1 MAEEPTDVA
10 SPQLQH
16 KLSKEQKNRSR
27 NQEVNSHVDRRME
40 RSREEGSILTHHS
53 SDVSVE
59 ILDHSNDQKEASCS
73 LKAFSKWEWQNKRVT
88 TCEDAVPRSPTQASL
103 VSQGAVEE
111 LCHLRRY
118 YSSQL
123 RRINYNSQEHLGQP
137 AEPGVL
143 ACVWEPL
150 RSLGLAHGPAFGR
163 TVRSLWKGVGGGR
176 RLMKSHSLTE
186 ARFSSRRSFECRE
199 T

>member
-1 MAEEPTDVA
+1 MAEEQTDVA
-10 SPQLQH
+10 SPQHQH

-27 NQEVNSHVDRRME
+27 KQEVNSHADRRME

-53 SDVSVE
+53 IEVNVE
-59 ILDHSNDQKEASCS
+59 ILDYSKDQKTPSCTV
-73 LKAFSKWEWQNKRVT
+73 KPFSKCTRKWQNKRVT
-88 TCEDAVPRSPTQASL
+88 ACEDTVPRSPSQASL
-103 VSQGAVEE
+103 VSEGAVEE

-143 ACVWEPL
+143 ACIWEPL
-150 RSLGLAHGPAFGR
+150 RSLGLARGPGPAFGR
-163 TVRSLWKGVGGGR
+163 TARSLWTRVGGR
-176 RLMKSHSLTE
+176 RKLMKPCS
-186 ARFSSRRSFECRE
+186 
-199 T
+199 